1 MSNSTVENDAYPY
14 EEESGVEE
22 EQEDP
27 QERITTPF
35 NPEQIKIRTT
45 QIVVEQLIS
54 RIEHEEV
61 DLAPDFQ
68 RQAGIWNDELKSRL
82 IESLLL
88 RIPLPMF
95 YVAADESEKWSVVDG
110 IQRMTTIYD
119 YVTGKFRLKRLE
131 YLTELNR
138 CTHDE
143 LRRPLQRRISETQLI
158 VNVIESGTSPDV
170 LFNVFRRIN
179 TGGVTLNGQEI
190 RHALNPGPVRSYLKE
205 LAESDEFKKATDGSI
220 STKRM
225 ADRECVLRFLAFHIT
240 PWAHYSSNDLNGY
253 LVSTM
258 KEINYMSERKRNDFA
273 ADFRRAM
280 LAAFDIFGKY
290 AFRKPPN
297 TPNDNDRRHRINKGI
312 FEAWSVQLA
321 HCSPEQI
328 SALVERRNDIQCR
341 FKNLIAEDDDFLEAI
356 SHTTGSPQHVQKR
369 FQAIEQLVK
378 DSSDA

>member
-1 MSNSTVENDAYPY
+1 MSSSTLENDVYLN
-14 EEESGVEE
+14 EEESDVEE
-22 EQEDP
+22 ELENP
-27 QERITTPF
+27 QEKITTPF

-54 RIEHEEV
+54 RIEHEEI

-68 RQAGIWNDELKSRL
+68 RQAGIWNDERKSRL

-88 RIPLPMF
+88 RIPLPVF

-110 IQRMTTIYD
+110 IQRMKTIYD
-119 YVTGKFRLKRLE
+119 YVTGKFPLKRLE
-131 YLTELNR
+131 YLTKLNG

-179 TGGVTLNGQEI
+179 TGGMTLNGQEI
-190 RHALNPGPVRSYLKE
+190 RHALNPGPVRDYLKE

-220 STKRM
+220 NPKRM
-225 ADRECVLRFLAFHIT
+225 ADRECALRFLAFYIT
-240 PWAHYSSNDLNGY
+240 PWEDYSSSDLNGY
-253 LVSTM
+253 LVRTM
-258 KEINYMSERKRNDFA
+258 QEINDMSEGERNNFA

-280 LAAFDIFGKY
+280 LAAFDIFGEN

-297 TPNDNDRRHRINKGI
+297 DRRPPINKGI

-321 HCSPEQI
+321 HCLPEQI
-328 SALVERRNDIQCR
+328 SALVERRNDVQCR
-341 FKNLIAEDDDFLEAI
+341 FKKLMTEDGDFLEAI
-356 SHTTGSPQHVQKR
+356 SYATGSPQNVQKR

-378 DSSDA
+378 EFV

>member
-1 MSNSTVENDAYPY
+1 MSNSTLESDVYLH
-14 EEESGVEE
+14 EEESDVEE
-22 EQEDP
+22 EREDP
-27 QERITTPF
+27 QEKITTPF
-35 NPEQIKIRTT
+35 NPEQIKIRTAN
-45 QIVVEQLIS
+45 IVVEQLIS
-54 RIEHEEV
+54 RIEHKEI

-68 RQAGIWNDELKSRL
+68 RQAGIWNDERKSRL

-88 RIPLPMF
+88 RIPLPVF

-110 IQRMTTIYD
+110 IQRMKTIYD
-119 YVTGKFRLKRLE
+119 YVTGKFPLKRLE
-131 YLTELNR
+131 YLTKLNG

-179 TGGVTLNGQEI
+179 TGGMTLNGQEI
-190 RHALNPGPVRSYLKE
+190 RHALNPGPVRDYLKE
-205 LAESDEFKKATDGSI
+205 LAESDEFKKATNGSI
-220 STKRM
+220 NTKRM

-240 PWAHYSSNDLNGY
+240 PWENYSSSDLNGY
-253 LVSTM
+253 LIRTM
-258 KEINYMSERKRNDFA
+258 QEINDMSECERNNFA
-273 ADFRRAM
+273 ADFRKAM
-280 LAAFDIFGKY
+280 LAAFDIFGEN

-297 TPNDNDRRHRINKGI
+297 DRRPPINKGI

-321 HCSPEQI
+321 HCLPEQI
-328 SALVERRNDIQCR
+328 SALVERRNDVQCR
-341 FKNLIAEDDDFLEAI
+341 FKKLMTEDGDFLEAI

-378 DSSDA
+378 EFV

>member
-1 MSNSTVENDAYPY
+1 MSNSTLENDAYLN
-14 EEESGVEE
+14 EEESDVEE
-22 EQEDP
+22 EREDP
-27 QERITTPF
+27 EEKITTPF

-54 RIEHEEV
+54 RIKHEEI

-68 RQAGIWNDELKSRL
+68 RQAGIWNDERKSRL

-88 RIPLPMF
+88 RIPLPVF

-110 IQRMTTIYD
+110 IQRMKTIYD
-119 YVTGKFRLKRLE
+119 YVTGKFPLKRLE
-131 YLTELNR
+131 YLTKLNG

-179 TGGVTLNGQEI
+179 TGGMTLNGQEI
-190 RHALNPGPVRSYLKE
+190 RHALNPGPVRDYLKE

-220 STKRM
+220 NPKRM

-240 PWAHYSSNDLNGY
+240 PWENYSSNDLNGY
-253 LVSTM
+253 LVRTM
-258 KEINYMSERKRNDFA
+258 QEINDMSECERNNFA
-273 ADFRRAM
+273 VDFRKAM
-280 LAAFDIFGKY
+280 LAASDIFGEN
-290 AFRKPPN
+290 AFRKPSSE
-297 TPNDNDRRHRINKGI
+297 RRLPINKGI
-312 FEAWSVQLA
+312 FEAWTVQLA
-321 HCSPEQI
+321 RCLPEQI
-328 SALVERRNDIQCR
+328 RVLVERRNDTQCR
-341 FKNLIAEDDDFLEAI
+341 FKELIAEDSDFLEAI
-356 SHTTGSPQHVQKR
+356 SYTTGSPQNVQKR

-378 DSSDA
+378 EFV

>member
-1 MSNSTVENDAYPY
+1 MSSSTLENDVSLN
-14 EEESGVEE
+14 EEESDVEE
-22 EQEDP
+22 ELDDP
-27 QERITTPF
+27 QEKITTPF

-54 RIEHEEV
+54 RIKHEEI

-68 RQAGIWNDELKSRL
+68 RQAGIWNDERKSRL

-88 RIPLPMF
+88 RIPLPVF

-119 YVTGKFRLKRLE
+119 YVTDKFPLKRLE
-131 YLTELNR
+131 YLTKLNG

-179 TGGVTLNGQEI
+179 TGGMTLNGQEI
-190 RHALNPGPVRSYLKE
+190 RHALNPGPVRDYLKE
-205 LAESDEFKKATDGSI
+205 LAESDEFKKATGGSI
-220 STKRM
+220 NPKRM
-225 ADRECVLRFLAFHIT
+225 ADRECVLRFLAFYIT
-240 PWAHYSSNDLNGY
+240 PWEEYSSSDLNGY
-253 LVSTM
+253 LVRTM
-258 KEINYMSERKRNDFA
+258 QEINDMSECERNNFA
-273 ADFRRAM
+273 VDFRKAM
-280 LAAFDIFGKY
+280 LAASDIFGEN
-290 AFRKPPN
+290 AFRKPSSE
-297 TPNDNDRRHRINKGI
+297 RRLPINKGI

-321 HCSPEQI
+321 HCLPEQI
-328 SALVERRNDIQCR
+328 STLVERRNDVQCS
-341 FKNLIAEDDDFLEAI
+341 FKKLMIEDGDFLEAI
-356 SHTTGSPQHVQKR
+356 SYATGSPQNVQNR

-378 DSSDA
+378 EFV

>member
-1 MSNSTVENDAYPY
+1 MSSSTLENDVYLNEEESTVE
-14 EEESGVEE
+14 EEL
-22 EQEDP
+22 EDP
-27 QERITTPF
+27 QEKITTPF

-54 RIEHEEV
+54 RIKHEEI

-68 RQAGIWNDELKSRL
+68 RQAGIWNDERKSRL

-88 RIPLPMF
+88 RIPLPVF

-110 IQRMTTIYD
+110 IQRMKTIYD
-119 YVTGKFRLKRLE
+119 YVTGKFPLKRLE
-131 YLTELNR
+131 YLTKLNG

-179 TGGVTLNGQEI
+179 TGGMTLNGQEI
-190 RHALNPGPVRSYLKE
+190 RHALNPGPVRDYLKE
-205 LAESDEFKKATDGSI
+205 LAESDEFKKATDDSI
-220 STKRM
+220 NPKRM
-225 ADRECVLRFLAFHIT
+225 ADRECVLRFLAFYIT
-240 PWAHYSSNDLNGY
+240 PWTDYSSSDLNGY
-253 LVSTM
+253 LVRTM
-258 KEINYMSERKRNDFA
+258 QEINDMSECERNNFA

-280 LAAFDIFGKY
+280 LAAFDIFGEN

-297 TPNDNDRRHRINKGI
+297 GRRPPINKGI

-321 HCSPEQI
+321 HCLPEQI
-328 SALVERRNDIQCR
+328 SALVEQRNDIQCR
-341 FKNLIAEDDDFLEAI
+341 FKKLIEEDGDFLEAI
-356 SHTTGSPQHVQKR
+356 SYTTGSPQHVQKR

-378 DSSDA
+378 EFI

>member
-1 MSNSTVENDAYPY
+1 MSNSTLENDAYLN
-14 EEESGVEE
+14 EEDSDVEE
-22 EQEDP
+22 EREDP
-27 QERITTPF
+27 EEKITTPF

-54 RIEHEEV
+54 RIKHEEI

-68 RQAGIWNDELKSRL
+68 RQAGIWNDERKSRL

-88 RIPLPMF
+88 RIPLPVF

-119 YVTGKFRLKRLE
+119 YVTGKFPLKRLE
-131 YLTELNR
+131 YLTKLNG

-179 TGGVTLNGQEI
+179 TGGMTLNGQEI
-190 RHALNPGPVRSYLKE
+190 RHALNPGPVRDYLKE

-220 STKRM
+220 NPKRM

-240 PWAHYSSNDLNGY
+240 PWENYSSSDLNGY
-253 LVSTM
+253 LVRTM
-258 KEINYMSERKRNDFA
+258 QEINDMSECERNNFA
-273 ADFRRAM
+273 VDFRKAM
-280 LAAFDIFGKY
+280 LAASDIFGEK
-290 AFRKPPN
+290 AFRKPSSE
-297 TPNDNDRRHRINKGI
+297 RRLPINKGI
-312 FEAWSVQLA
+312 FEAWTVQLA
-321 HCSPEQI
+321 HCLPEQI
-328 SALVERRNDIQCR
+328 SALVERRNDIQDR
-341 FKNLIAEDDDFLEAI
+341 FKKLMTEDSDFLEAI
-356 SHTTGSPQHVQKR
+356 SYATGSPQNVQKR

-378 DSSDA
+378 EFV

>member
-1 MSNSTVENDAYPY
+1 MSNSTVENDAYLD

-35 NPEQIKIRTT
+35 NPEQIKIRTAH
-45 QIVVEQLIS
+45 IVVEQLIS

-119 YVTGKFRLKRLE
+119 YVTGKFRLERLE
-131 YLTELNR
+131 YLTKLNR

-143 LRRPLQRRISETQLI
+143 LRRPLQRRISETELI

-179 TGGVTLNGQEI
+179 TGGLTLNGQEI

-205 LAESDEFKKATDGSI
+205 LAESDEFIKATDNSI
-220 STKRM
+220 STIRM
-225 ADRECVLRFLAFHIT
+225 ADRECVFVRQ
-240 PWAHYSSNDLNGY
+240 S
-253 LVSTM
+253 
-258 KEINYMSERKRNDFA
+258 R
-273 ADFRRAM
+273 
-280 LAAFDIFGKY
+280 
-290 AFRKPPN
+290 
-297 TPNDNDRRHRINKGI
+297 
-312 FEAWSVQLA
+312 
-321 HCSPEQI
+321 
-328 SALVERRNDIQCR
+328 
-341 FKNLIAEDDDFLEAI
+341 
-356 SHTTGSPQHVQKR
+356 
-369 FQAIEQLVK
+369 
-378 DSSDA
+378 

>member
-1 MSNSTVENDAYPY
+1 MSNSTLENDAYLN
-14 EEESGVEE
+14 EEDSDVEE
-22 EQEDP
+22 EREDP
-27 QERITTPF
+27 EEKITTPF

-54 RIEHEEV
+54 RIKHEEI

-68 RQAGIWNDELKSRL
+68 RQAGIWNDERKSRL

-88 RIPLPMF
+88 RIPLPVF

-110 IQRMTTIYD
+110 IQRMKTIYD
-119 YVTGKFRLKRLE
+119 YVTGKFPLKRLE
-131 YLTELNR
+131 YLTKLNG

-179 TGGVTLNGQEI
+179 TGGMTLNGQEI
-190 RHALNPGPVRSYLKE
+190 RHALNPGPVRDYLKE

-220 STKRM
+220 NPKRM

-240 PWAHYSSNDLNGY
+240 PWENYSSSDLNGY
-253 LVSTM
+253 LVRTM
-258 KEINYMSERKRNDFA
+258 QEINDMSECERNNFA
-273 ADFRRAM
+273 VDFRKAM
-280 LAAFDIFGKY
+280 LAASDIFGEN
-290 AFRKPPN
+290 AFRKPHSE
-297 TPNDNDRRHRINKGI
+297 RRLPINKGI
-312 FEAWSVQLA
+312 FEAWTVQLA
-321 HCSPEQI
+321 HCLPEQI
-328 SALVERRNDIQCR
+328 SALVERRNDIQDS
-341 FKNLIAEDDDFLEAI
+341 FKKLMTEDSDFLEAI
-356 SHTTGSPQHVQKR
+356 SYATGSPQNVQKR

-378 DSSDA
+378 EFV

>member
-1 MSNSTVENDAYPY
+1 MSNSTLENDAYLN
-14 EEESGVEE
+14 EEDSDVEE
-22 EQEDP
+22 EREDP
-27 QERITTPF
+27 EEKIITPF

-54 RIEHEEV
+54 RIKHEEI

-68 RQAGIWNDELKSRL
+68 RQAGIWNDERKSRL

-88 RIPLPMF
+88 RIPLPVF

-119 YVTGKFRLKRLE
+119 YVTGKFPLKRLE
-131 YLTELNR
+131 YLTKLNG

-179 TGGVTLNGQEI
+179 TGGMTLNGQEI
-190 RHALNPGPVRSYLKE
+190 RHALNPGPVRGYLKE

-220 STKRM
+220 NTKRM
-225 ADRECVLRFLAFHIT
+225 ADRECTLRFLAFHIT
-240 PWAHYSSNDLNGY
+240 PWENYSSSDLNGY
-253 LVSTM
+253 LVRTM
-258 KEINYMSERKRNDFA
+258 QEINGMSECERNNFA
-273 ADFRRAM
+273 VDFRKAM
-280 LAAFDIFGKY
+280 LAASDIFGEN
-290 AFRKPPN
+290 AFRKPSSE
-297 TPNDNDRRHRINKGI
+297 RRLPINKGI
-312 FEAWSVQLA
+312 FEAWTVQLA
-321 HCSPEQI
+321 RCLPEQI
-328 SALVERRNDIQCR
+328 RVLVERRNDIQCC
-341 FKNLIAEDDDFLEAI
+341 FKKLIAEDSDFLEAI
-356 SHTTGSPQHVQKR
+356 SYATGSPQNVQKR

-378 DSSDA
+378 EFV

>member
-1 MSNSTVENDAYPY
+1 MSNSTLENDAYLN
-14 EEESGVEE
+14 EEDSDVEE
-22 EQEDP
+22 EREDP
-27 QERITTPF
+27 EEKITTPF

-54 RIEHEEV
+54 RIKHEEI

-68 RQAGIWNDELKSRL
+68 RQAGIWNDERKSRL

-88 RIPLPMF
+88 RIPLPVF

-110 IQRMTTIYD
+110 IQRMKTIYD
-119 YVTGKFRLKRLE
+119 YVTGKFPLKRLE
-131 YLTELNR
+131 YLTKLNG

-179 TGGVTLNGQEI
+179 TGGMTLNGQEI
-190 RHALNPGPVRSYLKE
+190 RHALNPGPVRDYLKE

-220 STKRM
+220 NPKRM

-240 PWAHYSSNDLNGY
+240 PWENYSSSDLNGY
-253 LVSTM
+253 LVRTM
-258 KEINYMSERKRNDFA
+258 QEINDMSECERNNFA
-273 ADFRRAM
+273 VDFRKAM
-280 LAAFDIFGKY
+280 LAASDIFGEN
-290 AFRKPPN
+290 AFRKPSSE
-297 TPNDNDRRHRINKGI
+297 RRLPINKGI
-312 FEAWSVQLA
+312 FEAWTVQLA
-321 HCSPEQI
+321 HCLPEQI
-328 SALVERRNDIQCR
+328 SALVERRNDIQDS
-341 FKNLIAEDDDFLEAI
+341 FKKLMTEDSDFLEAI
-356 SHTTGSPQHVQKR
+356 SYATGSPQNVQKR

-378 DSSDA
+378 EFV